1 MGFQVSGM
9 GSANRDQEDNERGNL
24 PELGKLEL
32 VVSRL
37 RYYTKDTGFFVLE
50 GVPAGKLPPLPEGY
64 ESFSNNLQGQVCVK
78 GSSKLFEKSDQ
89 AGNTL
94 ACHGKWVIDPSY
106 GLQFESV
113 FLQDV
118 IPSNPVGL
126 LRYLSRG
133 YLKGIGPS
141 TAAQMVTKHGMDV
154 LRILEEEPG
163 VLTEI
168 PGMTSAKVQHIASQ
182 WLERKK
188 DFEILAFFGQYEIG
202 EALTRKIR
210 DQMGDENLMMRVR
223 DNPYIITEVDG
234 VGFKTADRMA
244 KNLGVSVDHPMRMQS
259 ALDQVL
265 KDRIQ
270 EGGHTAVPFMEWL
283 DLSAQY
289 ISQSP
294 ELLKEHARSLISAGR
309 VVSRPLRMIVND
321 DGHAVETDVSCVT
334 PAALAHSER
343 ILAEWLNANRD
354 HHKIPSSKILLRRMD
369 TLSRLRDPASTL
381 DPSQQVAAWMALKSP
396 SSVMTGGPGTG
407 KTTTIRAITSILEA
421 QGVSMRL
428 AAPTGRAAKRMEE
441 AVGREAST
449 IHRSLQYI
457 PISGF
462 QKNES
467 DPLTE
472 EYIIVDEGSMI
483 DQFLGAALARAISP
497 QAQLLLVGD
506 VDQLPS
512 VGAGDVL
519 RNIIDSNTI
528 PVTRLQTVHRQAK
541 GSAIAYNAQKVLQGK
556 APDFDGN
563 PNVEDFAFISALDNE
578 AILQGIEQ
586 MTKLALAQGFKT
598 NDIQILSPQ
607 NTGALG
613 TDVLNTRLRP
623 LLNPNAAPSPEGA
636 LRDWRVG
643 DRLMQTKNNY
653 DKNVFNGDMGIVLD
667 LKPDGAV
674 KLELEDGREVELSR
688 KESYDLKVGFAI
700 TVHKS
705 QGGERPVIIIPIV
718 PGHTHMLT
726 RNLLYTGITRG
737 KSKVFL
743 VGNKRTAMLA
753 IQHKETVV
761 RLTGLRQEIAK
772 AWDPQPALRNSPSWK

>member
-1 MGFQVSGM
+1 MGFQVSGV
-9 GSANRDQEDNERGNL
+9 GSTNIDQDEGVEVDL
-24 PELGKLEL
+24 PELAKLEL

-50 GVPAGKLPPLPEGY
+50 GIPAGKLPPLPEGY
-64 ESFSNNLQGQVCVK
+64 QSFANTLQGSVCVK
-78 GSSKLFEKSDQ
+78 GSSQLFEKSDQ

-94 ACHGKWVIDPSY
+94 ACHGKWVMDPSY
-106 GLQFESV
+106 GLQFESI

-118 IPSNPVGL
+118 IPSNPAGL

-141 TAAQMVTKHGMDV
+141 TAAQMVSKHGMDV
-154 LRILEEEPG
+154 LRILKEEPEI
-163 VLTEI
+163 LTEI
-168 PGMTSAKVQHIASQ
+168 PGMTLAKVHHIAKQ
-182 WLERKK
+182 WQEREK
-188 DFEILAFFGQYEIG
+188 DFEIMAFFGQYEIG

-210 DQMGDENLMMRVR
+210 DQMGDEKLIMRVR
-223 DNPYIITEVDG
+223 QNPYSITEVDG

-244 KNLGVSVDHPMRMQS
+244 KNLGLASDHPMRLES

-270 EGGHTAVPFMEWL
+270 EGGHTAVPFAEWL

-289 ISQSP
+289 ISQP
-294 ELLKEHARSLISAGR
+294 PHVLNEHAMSLIRAGR
-309 VVSRPLRMIVND
+309 VVSRPLRLIINEQ
-321 DGHAVETDVSCVT
+321 GQNVEADIQCVT
-334 PAALAHSER
+334 PSGLAHCER
-343 ILAEWLNANRD
+343 ILAEWLNENRER
-354 HHKIPSSKILLRRMD
+354 HQIASTKTLLRRVD
-369 TLSRLRDPASTL
+369 ALSRLRSPSLGL
-381 DPSQQVAAWMALKSP
+381 DPSQQVAAWMALSSP

-407 KTTTIRAITSILEA
+407 KTTTIRAITQILEA
-421 QGVSMRL
+421 QGVSLRL

-441 AVGREAST
+441 AVGRDAST
-449 IHRSLQYI
+449 IHRSLQFI
-457 PISGF
+457 PTGGF
-462 QKNES
+462 QRNENN
-467 DPLTE
+467 PLDE
-472 EYIIVDEGSMI
+472 EFFVVDESSMV
-483 DQFLGAALARAISP
+483 DQFLGTSLVRAISP
-497 QAQLLLVGD
+497 KAQLLWVGD

-519 RNIIDSNTI
+519 RNMIDSQTI
-528 PVTRLQTVHRQAK
+528 PVARLKTVHRQAK
-541 GSAIAYNAQKVLQGK
+541 GSAIAYNAQRVLQGK
-556 APDFDGN
+556 SPDFEGN
-563 PNVEDFAFISALDNE
+563 PAIEDFAFIPAQDNE
-578 AILQGIEQ
+578 AILLGVEK
-586 MTKLALAQGFKT
+586 MTRLALSQGFKT
-598 NDIQILSPQ
+598 SDIQILSPQ

-623 LLNPNAAPSPEGA
+623 LLNPNAGPSPEGA

-653 DKNVFNGDMGIVLD
+653 DKNVFNGDMGIVKD
-667 LKPDGAV
+667 LQADGSV
-674 KLELEDGREVELSR
+674 KLELEDGRIVDLSR

-737 KSKVFL
+737 KSKVYL
-743 VGNKRTAMLA
+743 VGNKRTAMMA

-761 RLTGLRQEIAK
+761 RLTGLRQEILK
-772 AWDPQPALRNSPSWK
+772 TWDTHPTIKNTRSLK